1 MAGNANSG
9 PTKQKEM
16 RDALRLALK
25 DDVEA
30 PVRNKMDAIVRAHIK
45 KALEGDIPAIKEIYD
60 RVDGKVPQGVTGGD
74 DLETDNPIKFLINR
88 IELVAP
94 SLKIAE

>member
-9 PTKQKEM
+9 NRKTREM

-45 KALEGDIPAIKEIYD
+45 KALEGDIPAIKELYD
-60 RVDGKVPQGVTGGD
+60 RVDGKVPQGVVGGD
-74 DLETDNPIKFLINR
+74 DPDNDSPLELLIR
-88 IELVAP
+88 VVKAG
-94 SLKIAE
+94 